1 LDLSGKFVEMARFVG
16 EPQAAIYYLWYT
28 GWANGQKRFQAT
40 ERAAEQSGVQLRSR
54 GIADIAEANDVM
66 FALKKDGA
74 KDAHH
79 SAEPVHVPAT
89 KSTHRFR
96 VQSRTRD
103 DIRVAGSGK
112 GGSLIAY
119 GPDYADLNRRAASYV
134 GKILK
139 GANPGDLPVQQPTKL
154 DLVINLKTARALGL
168 LIPQLLIVRADEVIV

>member
-1 LDLSGKFVEMARFVG
+1 LDLSGKYVEMARFVG

-40 ERAAEQSGVQLRSR
+40 ERAAQQSGVQLRSR
-54 GIADIAEANDVM
+54 GIADVAEANDVM

-74 KDAHH
+74 KTLIIQPSPFTYLQRNRLIH
-79 SAEPVHVPAT
+79 SASSHGLGTIFAWPVAA
-89 KSTHRFR
+89 RE
-96 VQSRTRD
+96 
-103 DIRVAGSGK
+103 
-112 GGSLIAY
+112 GSLIAY

-154 DLVINLKTARALGL
+154 DLVINLKTARTLGL